1 MPLLAGDILFARSVS
16 MNDAPESGGPPSA
29 QLLTSGRSN
38 EIFPDISEETRTV
51 GRVEIYQIF
60 GVLRN
65 TDTTPFMGSNVILA
79 EPPADPNVSIV
90 MLTLKDPFAT
100 RAQIAKR
107 IESGMSAG
115 SEWAGYLLEAAYST
129 MKSMQ
134 VLQRPGMKPP
144 SIGKTYVLVYN
155 EGLAGERR
163 ARVRIKALTTETR
176 TFTEIINNVLVDFE
190 AQVTTCELFDG
201 LPADFPGS
209 PPSRTYARQA
219 NKTIIRETIYS
230 DSGLFYSASRL
241 TAATQIND
249 NWLQLSSV
257 YVRVVPNSRTT
268 VASVD
273 QRPGARQTLVLATSP
288 RRVEV
293 GITPHSRRIRI
304 AEENAGAI
312 FVEQLTPLPEAGTT
326 TVEYWALG
334 QRYVLV
340 DDGTGRLEG
349 AGSGVVSLFT
359 GSLTFTLRQIPDIG
373 SSINISFG
381 SRIAYTDRS
390 NQGASVR
397 APEFAFTIDAD
408 AVTDQVVPG
417 SLQLKYL
424 SGGVVRTVTDNG
436 SGQLAGAASGRI
448 DYPSRLVLLRPTVM
462 PDAGAQFEID
472 CDLRSVVQE
481 TFTGLAPDSAGYVN
495 FTLAQQP
502 ATKSLQLRWT
512 TARTVS
518 NTSGGTL
525 STTTATK
532 TSDVTY
538 TGAYLPITQ
547 QQG

>member
-1 MPLLAGDILFARSVS
+1 MPLLDGDIKFVRSIS

-38 EIFPDISEETRTV
+38 EIFPDISEEDRTV
-51 GRVEIYQIF
+51 GRAAIYQIF

-65 TDTTPFMGSNVILA
+65 TDTTPLMGSSVILA

-90 MLTLKDPFAT
+90 MLSLKDPFAT
-100 RAQIAKR
+100 RADIAKR

-115 SEWAGYLLEAAYST
+115 SEWAGYLLEAAYVT

-155 EGLAGERR
+155 EGQAGERR
-163 ARVRIKALTTETR
+163 ARVRVKALTTETR
-176 TFTEIINNVLVDFE
+176 IFTEIINNNLVDFE

-219 NKTIIRETIYS
+219 SKTIIRETIYS
-230 DSGLFYSASRL
+230 DSGMFYSATRL

-249 NWLQLSSV
+249 TWLQLSSV
-257 YVRVVPNSRTT
+257 YARVVPNSRTT

-273 QRPGARQTLVLATSP
+273 QRPGARQTLVLATAP

-293 GITPHSRRIRI
+293 GITPHSKRIRVQ
-304 AEENAGAI
+304 EENAGSI

-326 TVEYWALG
+326 MVEYWALG
-334 QRYVLV
+334 QRYTLV
-340 DDGTGRLEG
+340 DDGSGRLEG
-349 AGSGVVSLFT
+349 AGGGAVSLLT
-359 GSLTFTLRQIPDIG
+359 GSISFTLRQIPDIG
-373 SSINISFG
+373 SAIVISHG
-381 SRIAYTDRS
+381 SRLAYTDRS

-397 APEFAFTIDAD
+397 APEFVFTVEAD
-408 AVTDQVVPG
+408 AATDQVVPG
-417 SLQLKYL
+417 SWQLKYP

-436 SGQLAGAASGRI
+436 SGQLAGAATGRI
-448 DYPSRLVLLRPTVM
+448 DYPSRLVLLRPTLM
-462 PDAGAQFEID
+462 PDAGAQFEVD
-472 CDLRSVVQE
+472 CDLRSVVEE
-481 TFTGLAPDSAGYVN
+481 TFTGLGPDAAGFVN
-495 FTLAQQP
+495 ITLAQQP
-502 ATKSLQLRWT
+502 ATKSLLLRWT
-512 TARTVS
+512 TAREVS

-525 STTTATK
+525 NTTTATK
-532 TSDVTY
+532 TTTTTY
-538 TGAYLPITQ
+538 T
-547 QQG
+547 QGNLIAMGG